1 VNHDS
6 LTIGVR
12 HEPGYVLITAA
23 GEIGIF
29 TVARLREDLFTLA
42 GDGRPVIAGLDR
54 VTFPG
59 AAGLGAPAGGGPP
72 RRRPRDQPA
81 RGLRRAAD
89 PAAAPADRP
98 GPRPASRPDPG

>member
-1 VNHDS
+1 MNHDS

-29 TVARLREDLFTLA
+29 TVPRLREDLFTLA

-59 AAGLGAPAGGGPP
+59 PAHPGGT
-72 RRRPRDQPA
+72 A
-81 RGLRRAAD
+81 
-89 PAAAPADRP
+89 RP
-98 GPRPASRPDPG
+98 GPVRR